1 MSKVVNFRIEEEAW
15 QEFKEII
22 LAERRTIQESIV
34 RLIEEYKKKVKG
46 NPQFTIDQFE
56 TILEKSPNLNDSS
69 EKWTQ
74 YLKSLNVEEYKE
86 FDKQI
91 NMILTLHNK
100 AYKNLL

>member
-1 MSKVVNFRIEEEAW
+1 MKVVNFRIEEEEW
-15 QEFKEII
+15 QEYKEII

-56 TILEKSPNLNDSS
+56 TILQKSPNLNDSS

-91 NMILTLHNK
+91 NMILNLHNK